1 MGAESLNLRRIAVIA
16 SGRDNKHVSLRELN
30 PVKVR
35 ASCRKLLQR
44 SAIQS
49 FKLRRGASGEQ
60 TYSVSRGVNDAR

>member
-1 MGAESLNLRRIAVIA
+1 MGAESLSLRRIAVIA

-35 ASCRKLLQR
+35 TSCRKLLQP

-49 FKLRRGASGEQ
+49 FELRRGASGEQ
-60 TYSVSRGVNDAR
+60 TYSVSRGVNGAR